1 MFIIVPPD
9 TIMKVPY
16 NRHNQSTPTTDTKK
30 KSQQILNSPPI
41 GWNAISRFWRIFAV
55 RNSRKKIKI

>member
-30 KSQQILNSPPI
+30 KITTNFEFPPPI
-41 GWNAISRFWRIFAV
+41 GLHHSRYLV
-55 RNSRKKIKI
+55 TSKNVKQ